1 MLTKKK
7 KYYNSIL
14 TSSNNK
20 TKTTWNIVK
29 STLNMKPNTHNI
41 TSISVNGNVFSN
53 GQVIAETFNKYFV
66 TVAQNIHAN
75 NYNPNTSSQHENPIS
90 YLCRAFNQPFPT
102 NNFKYVSSKEIG
114 DITKS
119 LKTKKLTR
127 V

>member
-1 MLTKKK
+1 MSLNWLK

-41 TSISVNGNVFSN
+41 TSINVNGNVFSN
-53 GQVIAETFNKYFV
+53 SQVIAETFNKYFV

-75 NYNPNTSSQHENPIS
+75 NCNPNASSQH
-90 YLCRAFNQPFPT
+90 
-102 NNFKYVSSKEIG
+102 
-114 DITKS
+114 
-119 LKTKKLTR
+119 
-127 V
+127 